1 MDNAT
6 VIQMYAEA
14 LDKLT
19 KAENKRNETFSNK
32 DQIILRHLKKKGF
45 EGNMKKMKAVLSGQK
60 KKVKSAV
67 KQIEKYG
74 NEEFAEDLKKLPR
87 YALSTMNE
95 IFSGLTY
102 EQWPKV
108 NALFQS
114 LFTPGLTY
122 EDALQAFNQKM
133 EVARENAPI
142 ASILSNMVGGVISGS
157 AELKLLQKSGLLPG
171 IMTLKSGQPIRNV
184 GRSSVASGVTT
195 YPGAVIVA
203 DELEQQGDQKPD
215 DKTFLDKEALIMTGA
230 SMAGSPVFDA
240 GAGGLRK
247 LGDFSQKKLD
257 EFIGRR
263 PPSGGDGP
271 PPPTGSIA
279 GMSGPEKSAL
289 SDLDKS
295 LQSDVPEGTDAIRQ
309 AILQRDLRNLPLT
322 LSDKLMTGPATRRLA
337 SRSARTG
344 PEMQA
349 KMNRFFTDRITG
361 PTNNPLYP
369 DRVPEFQGP
378 SQSQRVTD
386 AVTDLLGEK
395 TGVLTLKDTRKKK
408 RSNTA
413 GPLYDKA
420 YYKYKTVDNFGNEMT
435 SPNMVEVTPLMR
447 ELFQRPSF
455 QQAFKKAQKN
465 ALDDGFFLPE
475 NLFELDRISVQ
486 QADYLQRALK
496 GSKDIGTRT
505 MTIDDEE
512 TLRLVRN
519 RNDFLEQVDNQLA
532 DASPDG
538 QSAFSL
544 ARQFWA
550 GDKAYDDAFDAGVK
564 AMTGSETAD
573 DILFRMNKMGDS
585 EKEAFKL
592 GMVNGIMKKV
602 EGVVPTQEGVE
613 AVRTGP
619 LQSAKVKRIL
629 ESLFPDGDR
638 VDDFI
643 FKMKA
648 EQDMTATLNKLFSG
662 SQTAER
668 VYDDNRKTSLP
679 SLAMDALTNVDSTVR
694 NRLINMGAD
703 SLIANRLG
711 KESDT
716 LGRRL
721 STTDTDE
728 MMKTLSE
735 VDEIRKVNQMLMRQ
749 GLLTQG
755 GIPGGLTGIYPMS
768 LLD

>member
-19 KAENKRNETFSNK
+19 KAENDRNETFSNK
-32 DQIILRHLKKKGF
+32 DQMILRHLKKKGF

-67 KQIEKYG
+67 KQIEKADG
-74 NEEFAEDLKKLPR
+74 IKKLPR

-122 EDALQAFNQKM
+122 EDALQAFNEKM
-133 EVARENAPI
+133 RVARKEAPI
-142 ASILSNMVGGVISGS
+142 ASILSNMAGGVITGS

-171 IMTLKSGQPIRNV
+171 IMTLKSGQPIRNI

-195 YPGAVIVA
+195 YPGAVVVA
-203 DELEQQGDQKPD
+203 DELEQQGNQKTD
-215 DKTFLDKEALIMTGA
+215 DKTLLDEDALIMTGA
-230 SMAGSPVFDA
+230 SMVGSPVLDV
-240 GAGGLRK
+240 GAGGVRK
-247 LGDFSQKKLD
+247 LGNFAKRKFD
-257 EFIGRR
+257 EVTGRV
-263 PPSGGDGP
+263 PPPGDGP
-271 PPPTGSIA
+271 PPPTGSIG
-279 GMSGPEKSAL
+279 GMSGPERSAL
-289 SDLDKS
+289 SDLDQS

-309 AILQRDLRNLPLT
+309 AILERDRRNLPLT
-322 LSDKLMTGPATRRLA
+322 FSDKLMTGPATRRLA

-455 QQAFKKAQKN
+455 QEAFRKAQKN

-475 NLFELDRISVQ
+475 NLFELDTISVQ
-486 QADYLQRALK
+486 QVDYIQRALK

-538 QSAFSL
+538 RSPFLL
-544 ARQFWA
+544 AREFWA
-550 GDKAYDDAFDAGVK
+550 GDKAYDEAFDAGVK

-585 EKEAFKL
+585 EKEGFKL

-619 LQSAKVKRIL
+619 LQSAKVQRIL

-638 VDDFI
+638 VNEFM
-643 FKMKA
+643 FRMKT
-648 EQDMTATLNKLFSG
+648 EQDMTATLNKIFSG

-668 VYDDNRKTSLP
+668 VFDDTRKSNLP
-679 SLAMDALTNVDSTVR
+679 NLAMDALSGVDSTVR

-755 GIPGGLTGIYPMS
+755 GIPGGLTGIYPQS
-768 LLD
+768 LLE

>member
-19 KAENKRNETFSNK
+19 KAENDRNETFSNK

-67 KQIEKYG
+67 KQIEKTDG
-74 NEEFAEDLKKLPR
+74 IKKLPR

-122 EDALQAFNQKM
+122 EDALQAFNEKM
-133 EVARENAPI
+133 RVAREEAPI
-142 ASILSNMVGGVISGS
+142 ASILSNMAGGVITGS

-171 IMTLKSGQPIRNV
+171 IMTLKSGQPIRNI

-203 DELEQQGDQKPD
+203 DEFEQQGDQKPD
-215 DKTFLDKEALIMTGA
+215 DKTFLDKDALIMTGA
-230 SMAGSPVFDA
+230 SMVGSPVLDV
-240 GAGGLRK
+240 GAGGVRK
-247 LGDFSQKKLD
+247 LGNFGKRKFD
-257 EFIGRR
+257 EITGRV
-263 PPSGGDGP
+263 PPPGDGP
-271 PPPTGSIA
+271 PPPTGSIG
-279 GMSGPEKSAL
+279 GMSGPERSAL
-289 SDLDKS
+289 SDLDQS

-309 AILQRDLRNLPLT
+309 AILERDRRNLPLT
-322 LSDKLMTGPATRRLA
+322 FSDKLMTGPATRRLA

-413 GPLYDKA
+413 GPMYDKA
-420 YYKYKTVDNFGNEMT
+420 YYKYKTVDNYGQEMT
-435 SPNMVEVTPLMR
+435 SPNMVEVTPLMK
-447 ELFQRPSF
+447 ELFERPSF
-455 QQAFKKAQKN
+455 KEAFKKAKKN

-475 NLFELDRISVQ
+475 NLFELDTISVQ

-505 MTIDDEE
+505 MPIDDEE

-538 QSAFSL
+538 RSPFLL
-544 ARQFWA
+544 AREFWA
-550 GDKAYDDAFDAGVK
+550 GDKAYDEAFDAGVK

-573 DILFRMNKMGDS
+573 DILFKMNKMGDS
-585 EKEAFKL
+585 EKEGFKL

-619 LQSAKVKRIL
+619 LQSAKVQRIL

-638 VDDFI
+638 VNEFM
-643 FKMKA
+643 FRMKT
-648 EQDMTATLNKLFSG
+648 EQDMTATLNKIFSG

-668 VYDDNRKTSLP
+668 VFDDTRKSNLP
-679 SLAMDALTNVDSTVR
+679 NLAMDALSGVDSTVR

-755 GIPGGLTGIYPMS
+755 GIPGGLTGIYPQS
-768 LLD
+768 LLE

>member
-19 KAENKRNETFSNK
+19 KAENDRNETFSNK
-32 DQIILRHLKKKGF
+32 DQMILRHLKKKGF

-67 KQIEKYG
+67 KQIEKADG
-74 NEEFAEDLKKLPR
+74 IKKLPR

-122 EDALQAFNQKM
+122 EDALQAFNEKM
-133 EVARENAPI
+133 RVARKEAPI
-142 ASILSNMVGGVISGS
+142 ASILSNMAGGVITGS

-171 IMTLKSGQPIRNV
+171 IMTLKSGQPIRNI

-195 YPGAVIVA
+195 YPGAVVVA
-203 DELEQQGDQKPD
+203 DELEQQGNQKTD
-215 DKTFLDKEALIMTGA
+215 DKTLLDEDALIMTGA
-230 SMAGSPVFDA
+230 SMVGSPVLDV
-240 GAGGLRK
+240 GAGGVRK
-247 LGDFSQKKLD
+247 LGNFAKRKFD
-257 EFIGRR
+257 EVTGRV
-263 PPSGGDGP
+263 PPPGDGP
-271 PPPTGSIA
+271 PPPTGSIG
-279 GMSGPEKSAL
+279 GMSGPERSAL
-289 SDLDKS
+289 SDLDQS

-309 AILQRDLRNLPLT
+309 AILERDRRNLPLT
-322 LSDKLMTGPATRRLA
+322 FSDKLMTGPATRRLA

-455 QQAFKKAQKN
+455 QEAFRKAQKN

-475 NLFELDRISVQ
+475 NLFELDTISVQ
-486 QADYLQRALK
+486 QVDYIQRALK

-538 QSAFSL
+538 RSPFLL
-544 ARQFWA
+544 AREFWA
-550 GDKAYDDAFDAGVK
+550 GDKAYDEAFDAGVK

-585 EKEAFKL
+585 EKEGFKL

-619 LQSAKVKRIL
+619 LQSAKVQRIL

-638 VDDFI
+638 VNEFM
-643 FKMKA
+643 FRMKT
-648 EQDMTATLNKLFSG
+648 EQDMTATLNKIFSG

-668 VYDDNRKTSLP
+668 VFDDTRKSNLP
-679 SLAMDALTNVDSTVR
+679 NLAMDALSGVDSTVR

-768 LLD
+768 LLE